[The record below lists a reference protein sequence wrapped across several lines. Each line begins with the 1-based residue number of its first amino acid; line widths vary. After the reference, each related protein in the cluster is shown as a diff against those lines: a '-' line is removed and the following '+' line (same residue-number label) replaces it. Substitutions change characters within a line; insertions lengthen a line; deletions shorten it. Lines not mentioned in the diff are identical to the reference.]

1 MLSHHFVQLGAHRA
15 SASGDIM
22 HLICYPIS
30 HDHLFQWSCDSIG
43 GSPSRKVTTLPY
55 LVSIGGIVVVEICF

>member
-22 HLICYPIS
+22 HLIYYATS
-30 HDHLFQWSCDSIG
+30 
-43 GSPSRKVTTLPY
+43 Y
-55 LVSIGGIVVVEICF
+55 LVSIGGIVVVEIYF